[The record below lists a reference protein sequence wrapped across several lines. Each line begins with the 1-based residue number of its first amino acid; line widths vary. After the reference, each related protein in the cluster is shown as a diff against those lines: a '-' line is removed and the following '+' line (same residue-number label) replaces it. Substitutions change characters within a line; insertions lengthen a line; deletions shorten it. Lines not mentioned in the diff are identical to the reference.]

1 MAKWWRTCFD
11 LCANLISTKVSASH
25 CKSRQVHTRPGQ
37 TELQV
42 DPSFQLVFTCDSV
55 WRGLE
60 SIFFDKRDLS
70 FMSCTAIASKFKMHW
85 FPNEGCYWAGKL
97 VPLMYQSNRSLNI
110 PPGQPPGHLNFW
122 NIFVQNPPSRGRKA
136 VQMPHHR
143 SIPGDQMPQPPGNF
157 SVAFI
162 MLQKLCM

>member
-1 MAKWWRTCFD
+1 MFIFWLTDVKYLNGSFHVNAFFRASVIPWRKRKMTTEIWATHRSGMSYGTLKCF
-11 LCANLISTKVSASH
+11 LFFSFLFFSFFYLTKVSASH
-25 CKSRQVHTRPGQ
+25 RKSTQEHARPGQ

-110 PPGQPPGHLNFW
+110 PPPATP
-122 NIFVQNPPSRGRKA
+122 
-136 VQMPHHR
+136 
-143 SIPGDQMPQPPGNF
+143 
-157 SVAFI
+157 
-162 MLQKLCM
+162 